1 VGPDR
6 LILPDRLD
14 YTTRLEFTTNA
25 SRVIEHA
32 HAEIEVDCSAIAI
45 VDDSTVG
52 MLVWLTRNAR
62 RRGLPVVLEHAPAR
76 LLKALEQAGVSDR
89 FEPRQAA
96 VVRDLETG

>member
-1 VGPDR
+1 VSDR
-6 LILPDRLD
+6 LVLPDRLD

-62 RRGLPVVLEHAPAR
+62 RRGLPVVLDNPPSR
-76 LLKALEQAGVSDR
+76 LLQALEAAGVSDR
-89 FEPRQAA
+89 FQPRTD
-96 VVRDLETG
+96 VVTPERETG

>member
-1 VGPDR
+1 MGLDR
-6 LILPDRLD
+6 LVLPDRLD

-25 SRVIEHA
+25 SRVVEHA

-45 VDDSTVG
+45 VDDTTVG

-76 LLKALEQAGVSDR
+76 LLAALEKAGVSDR
-89 FEPRQAA
+89 FEARSTSVMPEVEA
-96 VVRDLETG
+96 G